1 MPDFNIRSDSVNVE
15 QIMEQI
21 RARIREKRGVDY
33 TEQQIHDLAAVK
45 LERFLDPSGV
55 RSDLLD
61 QFRKVQPEY
70 EPPELPNF
78 AFEESTL
85 FESHRAP
92 IRWMR
97 KLLGPLLKLL
107 FNPNP
112 LIQALNIQ
120 SRLNTMSAEREAKRE
135 ASRRAMDQLYYELI
149 HNLVVETTRMGIDV
163 KNLKMRLESVSSR
176 LEFNER
182 RARALESA
190 VVYKP
195 STEDVAVQRAPAA
208 AVQHQRQPQRE
219 DRQPQGE
226 NRQPQR
232 DEQRPAAPPP
242 TAQPPSIAA
251 QTGAAQPSIGA
262 GPSTGSGEGMAAEGP
277 GQRSRRRRRRRGRR
291 GGGSAASIMGA
302 PSAGGSV
309 TPGTAS
315 VPIEALPD
323 AEEDAETDSETSTEP
338 DDASP
343 AAATSADLHT
353 SEARP
358 DAPTPETPRND
369 PAASAET
376 SGDPRNDAAPD
387 LHLSRLASNTP
398 TAAGENIGRSGE
410 SPSTGSGPGGSD
422 PDAQ

>member
-55 RSDLLD
+55 RSDLLE
-61 QFRKVQPEY
+61 QFRKAQPAY

-120 SRLNTMSAEREAKRE
+120 SRLNTMNAEREAKRE
-135 ASRRAMDQLYYELI
+135 AGRRAMDQLYYELI
-149 HNLVVETTRMGIDV
+149 HNLVVETTRMGIEV

-190 VVYKP
+190 VVYRP
-195 STEDVAVQRAPAA
+195 STEDVPVQRAPAA
-208 AVQHQRQPQRE
+208 NV
-219 DRQPQGE
+219 
-226 NRQPQR
+226 
-232 DEQRPAAPPP
+232 
-242 TAQPPSIAA
+242 
-251 QTGAAQPSIGA
+251 
-262 GPSTGSGEGMAAEGP
+262 
-277 GQRSRRRRRRRGRR
+277 
-291 GGGSAASIMGA
+291 
-302 PSAGGSV
+302 
-309 TPGTAS
+309 
-315 VPIEALPD
+315 
-323 AEEDAETDSETSTEP
+323 
-338 DDASP
+338 
-343 AAATSADLHT
+343 
-353 SEARP
+353 
-358 DAPTPETPRND
+358 
-369 PAASAET
+369 
-376 SGDPRNDAAPD
+376 
-387 LHLSRLASNTP
+387 
-398 TAAGENIGRSGE
+398 
-410 SPSTGSGPGGSD
+410 
-422 PDAQ
+422 